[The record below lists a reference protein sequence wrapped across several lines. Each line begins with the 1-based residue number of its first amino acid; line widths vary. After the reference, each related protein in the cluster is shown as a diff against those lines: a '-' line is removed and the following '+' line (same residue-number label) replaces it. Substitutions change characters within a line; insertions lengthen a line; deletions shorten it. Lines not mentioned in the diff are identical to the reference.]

1 MSQQTKHKSN
11 SLYCWCIENHKEKLL
26 EEWDYENNGN
36 VTPKDIAKASNV
48 KFYWV
53 CSKCGHRWMAN
64 PSHRINGRGCPKC
77 AKKKAAD
84 RYSTVTDINN
94 SVLVKYPEIAKE
106 WDYDKNERGPETY
119 YPQSNLKV
127 WWKCSKCHSEWE
139 TSIEKRCKR
148 NHGCPVCSNFKVVK
162 GLNDLFTVKP
172 ELEREWDF
180 DKNTIDPYT
189 LSVGSKEKVW
199 WKCERGHSWQAVIY
213 SRTSDHQSSGCPK
226 CNSEKRTSLPEKIIF
241 FYVKKY
247 FPDAKENYHPA
258 FLKKKE
264 LDIYIPS
271 ISTGIEYDGKAWH
284 KNVNKDALKDEICS
298 KNGVKLFRIREAGLG
313 DYESSSIKIR
323 CEKYK
328 NDCLYLTDPIKTLL
342 KRLGIAN
349 PDIAIDRD
357 YEAVVGDFLTI
368 KKEETIS
375 SHPMM
380 AEWDYEKNKNVN
392 PEFISLHS
400 NRKFWWKCNK
410 CGYEWRVSPAH
421 RARGH
426 KCPVCVGQVV
436 KKGVNDLLSQE
447 PELAKEWNYEK
458 NELHP
463 DEVTTGNNKK
473 VWWICSKCHHEW
485 QATVYSRHSGCGC
498 PECKKTIISEKQ
510 SKANY
515 GDSLAFKFPE
525 IAKEWDFDKNEM
537 KPEEV
542 YSNSNKKFWWK
553 CKKCEFSWEA
563 VVHARTLRNTGCPYC
578 SGRFAT
584 PGVNDLA
591 TLKPELLEEWDFNKN
606 KVDPHNVK
614 IGSGKEAYWIC
625 KKCGYEWKTKISV
638 RSRGCGCP
646 RCAKKV
652 K

>member
-1 MSQQTKHKSN
+1 MAKHLKDKNN
-11 SLYCWCIENHKEKLL
+11 SLYCWCIENHKEQLL

-36 VTPKDIAKASNV
+36 ITPKDIAKASNV
-48 KFYWV
+48 KFNWV
-53 CSKCGHRWMAN
+53 CSKCGHKWMAN

-77 AKKKAAD
+77 AKKKVAD
-84 RYSTVTDINN
+84 RYSTVTDIND
-94 SVLVKYPEIAKE
+94 SVIVKYPNIAKE

-119 YPQSNLKV
+119 YSQSNLKV

-139 TSIEKRCKR
+139 ASIEKRCKR

-189 LSVGSKEKVW
+189 LSVGSEEKVW

-213 SRTSDHQSSGCPK
+213 SRTSDHHSNGCPK
-226 CNSEKRTSLPEKIIF
+226 CSAEKRTSLPEKIIY

-247 FPDAKENYHPA
+247 FPDAKENYHPT
-258 FLKKKE
+258 FLNKRE
-264 LDIYIPS
+264 LDIFIPS

-284 KNVNKDALKDEICS
+284 KNINKDIFKDEVCS
-298 KNGVKLFRIREAGLG
+298 RNDVKVFRVREEGLE
-313 DYESSSIKIR
+313 DYESSSIKIK
-323 CEKYK
+323 CEKYRS
-328 NDCLYLTDPIKTLL
+328 DCLHLTDPIKTLL
-342 KRLGIAN
+342 KHLGIEN

-357 YEAVVGDFLTI
+357 YEMVVGDFLTI
-368 KKEETIS
+368 KKDETIS
-375 SHPMM
+375 CHSMM

-426 KCPVCVGQVV
+426 KCPVCVGQVL
-436 KKGVNDLLSQE
+436 KKGANDLLSQD
-447 PELAKEWNYEK
+447 PKLAKEWNYEK
-458 NELHP
+458 NVLNP
-463 DEVTTGNNKK
+463 DEVTARNNKK
-473 VWWICSKCHHEW
+473 AWWICSKCHHEW
-485 QATVYSRHSGCGC
+485 QATIYSRHSGCGC
-498 PECKKTIISEKQ
+498 PECKNRTISEKQ

-515 GDSLAFKFPE
+515 VDSLAFKFPE
-525 IAKEWDFDKNEM
+525 IAKEWDLDKNEM

-553 CKKCEFSWEA
+553 CKNCGLSWEA
-563 VVHARTLRNTGCPYC
+563 VVSSRTLRNTGCPYC

-591 TLKPELLEEWDFNKN
+591 TLKPELLEEWDFDKN
-606 KVDPHNVK
+606 TIDPHNVK

-625 KKCGYEWKTKISV
+625 QKCGYEWKTKISV
-638 RSRGCGCP
+638 RSQGCGCP

>member
-1 MSQQTKHKSN
+1 MAQLTKHKRN
-11 SLYCWCIENHKEKLL
+11 SLYYWCIENHKEKLL

-426 KCPVCVGQVV
+426 KCPVCVGQVA

-498 PECKKTIISEKQ
+498 PECKKTVISEKQ

-515 GDSLAFKFPE
+515 GDSLAFKFPV